1 MRIELINTGSELLIG
16 RVLNT
21 HQQWLGRQLADA
33 GYPLA
38 QQQTVPDTG
47 NAIAAAVA
55 AALKRAKLVIVTGG
69 LGPTSDDLTR
79 QRIAELLNAPLAEDA
94 AITERITSHFAK
106 RNRPM
111 PSSVLVQ
118 AQVPAGAIVLP
129 NDHGT
134 APGLILQKPDEGG
147 WLILLPGPPRELQP
161 MYTAQVV
168 PWLAENLPPKKPVHL
183 CTLRTMGV
191 GESLIEEK
199 LQPAL
204 AEPLAAGLELGFCAR
219 MGEVDVRLVAHGE
232 GGAALVEAAT
242 AIAARELAD
251 CVYGR
256 GEETLEKIIV
266 QLLTQRGQT
275 VAVAES
281 CTGGLI
287 AHRLTNVP
295 GASAV
300 FLAGLCTYS
309 NEAKQEVLKVPA
321 ETIATHGAVSE
332 PTARAMAEGARA
344 VTGADYALAT
354 TGIAGPSGGT
364 PDKPVGTVHIA
375 CASAA
380 GTTAEHRCHFTDR
393 ATFKQLISQVALNE
407 LRQAIGA

>member
-47 NAIAAAVA
+47 NAIATAVA
-55 AALKRAKLVIVTGG
+55 AALQRAKVVIVTGG

-79 QRIAELLNAPLAEDA
+79 QRIAELLDAPLAEDA
-94 AITERITSHFAK
+94 AVAERITSHFAK

-118 AQVPAGAIVLP
+118 AQVPAGATVLP

-134 APGLILQKPDEGG
+134 APGLILRSPNECG
-147 WLILLPGPPRELQP
+147 WLILLPGPPRELRP
-161 MYTAQVV
+161 MYTAHVA
-168 PWLAENLPPKKPVHL
+168 PWLLENLPPEKPVHL

-191 GESLIEEK
+191 GESAIEEK
-199 LQPAL
+199 LETVL
-204 AEPLAAGLELGFCAR
+204 AEPLAAGLELGYCAR

-232 GGAALVEAAT
+232 GGASLVESAV
-242 AIAARELAD
+242 AIAVGELGA

-256 GEETLEKIIV
+256 GGDTLEETIV

-287 AHRLTNVP
+287 ANRLTNVP

-309 NEAKQEVLKVPA
+309 NESKQAVLNVPEEVLA
-321 ETIATHGAVSE
+321 EHGAVSAS
-332 PTARAMAEGARA
+332 TARAMAEGVRV
-344 VTGADYALAT
+344 VTGADFTLAT
-354 TGIAGPSGGT
+354 TGIAGPAGGT
-364 PDKPVGTVHIA
+364 SDKPVGTVHIA
-375 CASAA
+375 CASAT
-380 GTTAEHRCHFTDR
+380 GTTAKHRCHPTDR

-407 LRQAIGA
+407 LRQTINT